1 MTYLDARG
9 NPTWS
14 TEHIA
19 RVSYAYDSRGDE
31 IERSS
36 FGVDGMLVE
45 AAEGYARSVQTFDA
59 RGDKLSVSY
68 LDVEG
73 RPAAVKSGGH
83 AKVTWRY
90 DARGN
95 LVEEAYF
102 GPDGSPRHDDGC
114 VRIVYTYDRDGREK
128 AVTYFDAD
136 DRQLQMQIVIRDV
149 IPGSTA
155 ANLGLQ
161 AGDRIVSYNG
171 EAATSVKR
179 LLDLVDTF
187 KGFRVIVVRRGERTL
202 SFVSPGGTLG
212 VHLGLVRT
220 DEPGGEPAPTGRSP
234 MAKSP

>member
-1 MTYLDARG
+1 MAWDA
-9 NPTWS
+9 P
-14 TEHIA
+14 
-19 RVSYAYDSRGDE
+19 
-31 IERSS
+31 
-36 FGVDGMLVE
+36 
-45 AAEGYARSVQTFDA
+45 
-59 RGDKLSVSY
+59 
-68 LDVEG
+68 
-73 RPAAVKSGGH
+73 
-83 AKVTWRY
+83 RY
-90 DARGN
+90 DTRGN

-128 AVTYFDAD
+128 AVAYFDAD

-179 LLDLVDTF
+179 LGDLVDMF
-187 KGFRVIVVRRGERTL
+187 KGFRVIVVRRGVRTL

-212 VHLGLVRT
+212 VHLGLART

-234 MAKSP
+234 LAKSP